1 MSKSKEKSL
10 VEKALNAISKG
21 NAVAMKKNIK
31 EALLSKVRRAIDKK
45 EKEMAKSMINDA
57 TKTK

>member
-1 MSKSKEKSL
+1 MSKSKETSL
-10 VEKALNAISKG
+10 VAKALNAISKG
-21 NAVAMKKNIK
+21 NAVLMKKNIK

-45 EKEMAKSMINDA
+45 EKELAKSIINDV